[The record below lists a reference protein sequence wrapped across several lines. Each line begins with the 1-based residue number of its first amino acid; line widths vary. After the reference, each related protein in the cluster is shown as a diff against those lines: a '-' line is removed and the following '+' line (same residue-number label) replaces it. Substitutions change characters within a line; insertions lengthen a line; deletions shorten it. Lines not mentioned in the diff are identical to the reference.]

1 MVDFVVAH
9 GALCVGFPSVGSHF
23 APVDVAGFGI
33 EREAEGIAAT
43 HHVDLGAGVWGAGLE
58 EVPGGDFVAVFGG
71 ANAQDL
77 AAEVVGVAGG
87 AHRVGVIAL
96 LSIIDGGLA
105 SAFERIGVVA
115 GGEEEQSV
123 RAEFEAAALVADG
136 VPAIGDDVEDFLLRG
151 EIEEAALE
159 GEAGEAVEQLGRVAV
174 VKVEL
179 LAGGEVGGEG
189 ETEASVF
196 AGVWALLVGFPKGRD
211 GEFSDDEGA
220 TGVGID
226 AEEAAFALE
235 DIDATVGG
243 DTDLH
248 WVAEIF
254 GDGVDAKVLG
264 GQRAEEKKREKE
276 IFHEV
281 RVRGEGF
288 RRSIR
293 KTP

>member
-1 MVDFVVAH
+1 M
-9 GALCVGFPSVGSHF
+9 
-23 APVDVAGFGI
+23 
-33 EREAEGIAAT
+33 
-43 HHVDLGAGVWGAGLE
+43 
-58 EVPGGDFVAVFGG
+58 
-71 ANAQDL
+71 
-77 AAEVVGVAGG
+77 
-87 AHRVGVIAL
+87 
-96 LSIIDGGLA
+96 
-105 SAFERIGVVA
+105 
-115 GGEEEQSV
+115 
-123 RAEFEAAALVADG
+123 
-136 VPAIGDDVEDFLLRG
+136 
-151 EIEEAALE
+151 
-159 GEAGEAVEQLGRVAV
+159 AV